1 MELHEQKDFRVGLEI
16 TVHVLEMHRRLTL
29 DKDLIN
35 RINETGE
42 RAARLKEKKNQE
54 FWKFV
59 VECASILREIHP
71 NQRRLW
77 LSDVIDELYHVQ
89 NGLCALCDS
98 QLEPHLMQVDH
109 IIPFTYGGGNER
121 TNLQLAHAECNNKKR
136 ANVDAWDLIKYLE
149 CRYMNLPPNDRI
161 RLISS

>member
-1 MELHEQKDFRVGLEI
+1 MQWRF
-16 TVHVLEMHRRLTL
+16 VLDRN
-29 DKDLIN
+29 LIN

-42 RAARLKEKKNQE
+42 RAARLKEKTAQE
-54 FWKFV
+54 FWEIV
-59 VECASILREIHP
+59 VECASVLREIHP

-77 LSDVIDELYHVQ
+77 LAEVINELYHTQ
-89 NGLCALCDS
+89 NGLCALCNS
-98 QLEPHLMQVDH
+98 QLELQLMQVDH

-121 TNLQLAHAECNNKKR
+121 TNLQLAHGECNNKKR
-136 ANVDAWDLIKYLE
+136 AKVDVGNLLKYLE